1 MRCPVCGGKV
11 ATDLRVDI
19 DANVLVSGEHVIRLS
34 NHQAVIVH
42 ILAQGGAWVTME
54 QIIKG
59 NYGASPPVSAEQI
72 MRVTISQLRK
82 ILRPI
87 GWDIL
92 GQYRLGYCLIPR
104 EQ

>member
-1 MRCPVCGGKV
+1 MRCPVCGGEV
-11 ATDLRVDI
+11 AFDLRVDL
-19 DANVLVSGEHVIRLS
+19 DANVAVSGEHVVRLS

-42 ILAQGGAWVTME
+42 ILLQGRWTTME

-59 NYGASPPVSAEQI
+59 NYGATPPVSAEQV

-82 ILRPI
+82 MLRPI

-104 EQ
+104 RK